1 MRGGDGLGMDK
12 EGIEV
17 MLSSIQNHPAMQAAM
32 DGSLGGSIV
41 VISLLAEVQA
51 WLSVVGVIVGISIG
65 LFRLFLMWKEYQ
77 NKK

>member
-1 MRGGDGLGMDK
+1 MDK

-32 DGSLGGSIV
+32 DGGLGGSIV